1 MESIIKSFFIP
12 IGKGSFLKTGLMRT
26 FIMITALFFAIGS
39 NNMIYA
45 TELQQVTVSGTVTD
59 QKGAPMGGV
68 TIAVKGTSLGTLS
81 DASGKYYIS
90 NVPQNASLVF
100 SFVGMKNQEIQLNGR
115 TKIDVVLEEQ
125 AVGLD
130 EVVVVGY
137 GTMRRNDLT
146 GSITSVNSVSLSKAV
161 PISLTRVLQGKVAGV
176 RITEKTGRPGEGV
189 TIRVRGGN
197 SVSGGNEPLYV
208 VDGFPVESLGADFNS
223 EDIASVD
230 ILKDA
235 SATAIY
241 GSRGANGVVLITTK
255 KGVSGK
261 TEISYHGSYGVASL
275 RKKIELLGKTDYV
288 AMQNE
293 IATKEGNPILTPDQ
307 IAQLPDNDWQDLT
320 YQNAPIQTHQL
331 SFTGGSDV
339 AKFYSSVNYLDQT
352 GIIIGSDF
360 TRIGMRVNGDIK
372 LSKKL
377 TFRANFSYTNSKD
390 HNGNFATDGWGAVP
404 FQAIVMPP
412 TTPIF
417 DAAGKYT
424 VFNGSPWGG
433 TNPVGY
439 TQMETY
445 TTTLN
450 RNVNNGE
457 FSYEIIKGLSLRISA
472 GIDFN
477 NITNDGYSVIG
488 ISNGGQG
495 IGDARKSMSKSYQF
509 VNENIMEYS
518 FNIKENHKFNAMAGM
533 TYQSY
538 VFDQVGGSAT
548 GFVTDVFAD
557 NNISSGTKPNPPT
570 STYSDNKLISYLGRI
585 NYSIFDKYLLT
596 LSGRY
601 DGSSKFGKDNKF
613 AFFPSAALAWKIS
626 EEDFMKQVSWISDLK
641 VRASIGT
648 AGNQAIAP
656 YQTLDRLSTN
666 IPIFG
671 TGQGVGFVSSGF
683 ANESLMWETTKQIDV
698 GIDLD
703 LFKDRIGIIAD
714 YYKKNTTNL
723 LINATLPPSSGYS
736 SSTRNVGE
744 IQNQGFEFSVSYKTL
759 TGQVRSETSLNMTIN
774 RSIVKDLGTD
784 IQGNKILRVDAPIGG
799 GNWFPLFLGKTPF
812 ELYSYLIDGIYQTD
826 AEALAREPGSN
837 KKAGDYKWADVT
849 KDGIINSDDKTIV
862 SHLEPKFIFGINET
876 VTYKGFELA
885 FQIVGSYGNQIANEF
900 NKYYTALGGKWNVTK
915 EAWDNRWTGPG
926 STGTFAASSSNV
938 TSYLSFGDPSSLWME
953 PGSYLRFKDLRLTY
967 YLPESALKMIKAKGL
982 SVYVSGLNLITLT
995 NYPHYDPEAS
1005 WTSSAV
1011 NGWDRG
1017 VYPSSKTIMGGVQV
1031 TF

>member
-1 MESIIKSFFIP
+1 MESTFKSLAIP
-12 IGKGSFLKTGLMRT
+12 IRNGSFLKTDRMRT
-26 FIMITALFFAIGS
+26 FIVITVLFFVFGS
-39 NNMIYA
+39 DNMIYA
-45 TELQQVTVSGTVTD
+45 TELQQLVVSGTITD
-59 QKGAPMGGV
+59 QKGDPMGGV
-68 TIAVKGTSLGTLS
+68 TIAVKGTTLGTLS
-81 DASGKYYIS
+81 DASGKYSIN
-90 NVPQNASLVF
+90 NVPQNASLIF
-100 SFVGMKNQEIQLNGR
+100 SFVGMKNQEIQLKGR

-130 EVVVVGY
+130 EVVVIGY

-146 GSITSVNSVSLSKAV
+146 GSIASINSVTLSKAA
-161 PISLTRVLQGKVAGV
+161 PISLTRVMQGKVAGV
-176 RITEKTGRPGEGV
+176 RITERTGRPGEGV
-189 TIRVRGGN
+189 MIRVRGGN

-208 VDGFPVESLGADFNS
+208 IDGFPVENLGADFNS
-223 EDIASVD
+223 EDIASLD

-275 RKKIELLGKTDYV
+275 RKKIELLGKNDYV

-293 IATKEGNPILTPDQ
+293 IATKEGKPILTPDQ
-307 IAQLPDNDWQDLT
+307 IAQLPDYDWQDLT

-331 SFTGGSDV
+331 SLSGGSEV
-339 AKFYSSVNYLDQT
+339 AKFYASVNYLDQA
-352 GIIIGSDF
+352 GIIIGTDF
-360 TRIGMRVNGDIK
+360 TRIGMRVNGDIR
-372 LSKKL
+372 LNKKM
-377 TFRANFSYTNSKD
+377 TFNANFSYTNSKD
-390 HNGNFATDGWGAVP
+390 HNGNFAADGWGAVP

-412 TTPIF
+412 TTPIY

-424 VFNGSPWGG
+424 IFNGSPWGG

-439 TQMETY
+439 TRMEKY
-445 TTTLN
+445 TTILN

-457 FSYEIIKGLSLRISA
+457 FRYEIIKGLNLRISA

-477 NITNDGYSVIG
+477 NITNDRYSNIG

-495 IGDARKSMSKSYQF
+495 IGDARKSMNKSYLF
-509 VNENIMEYS
+509 VNENILDYS
-518 FNIKENHKFNAMAGM
+518 FNIKENHKFNTMAGM
-533 TYQSY
+533 TFQSY

-548 GFVTDVFAD
+548 GFVTDVFED
-557 NNISSGTKPNPPT
+557 NNLSSGTKPSPPT
-570 STYSDNKLISYLGRI
+570 STYSDNKLISFLGRI
-585 NYSIFDKYLLT
+585 NYVIFDKYILT
-596 LSGRY
+596 LNGRY

-613 AFFPSAALAWKIS
+613 AFFPSVALAWRVS
-626 EEDFMKQVSWISDLK
+626 EEGFMKQVSWISNLK
-641 VRASIGT
+641 VRTSIGT

-656 YQTLDRLSTN
+656 YQTLDRLTTN
-666 IPIFG
+666 VPIFG

-683 ANESLMWETTKQIDV
+683 ANEGLMWETTKQIDA
-698 GIDLD
+698 GIDLS
-703 LFKDRIGIIAD
+703 LFKDRIGLIAD

-723 LINATLPPSSGYS
+723 LINANLPPSSGYS
-736 SSTRNVGE
+736 SSTRNIGE
-744 IQNQGFEFSVSYKTL
+744 IQNQGFEFSVSYKNL
-759 TGQVRSETSLNMTIN
+759 TGPVRSETSLNMTIN

-784 IQGNKILRVDAPIGG
+784 IQGNKILRVNAPIGG

-812 ELYSYLIDGIYQTD
+812 ELYAYEIDGIYQTD
-826 AEALAREPGSN
+826 DEAIAKEPGSN
-837 KKAGDYKWADVT
+837 KKAGDYKWKDVT
-849 KDGIINSDDKTIV
+849 KNGIINSDDKTIV
-862 SHLEPKFIFGINET
+862 SHMEPKFIFGINEI
-876 VTYKGFELA
+876 VSYKSFELA

-915 EAWDNRWTGPG
+915 KAWDNRWTGSG
-926 STGTFAASSSNV
+926 STGTFAASSTNV

-953 PGSYLRFKDLRLTY
+953 PGSYLRFKDIRLTY
-967 YLPESALKMIKAKGL
+967 NLPESALEMIKAKGL
-982 SVYVSGLNLITLT
+982 SVYVSGINLITIT

-1017 VYPSSKTIMGGVQV
+1017 VYPSSKTIMCGVQV